1 MHNFRIGLPSL
12 TDYEFVPNWAYPS
25 LPKFAPSISC
35 LRPEHSQC
43 KSSSSFWL
51 TCSLALEF
59 LSTLPVIYIWIF
71 VHPTGCVL
79 PQLEAKNAMTEE
91 LVWGGQCLV
100 KPSHPVLWL
109 AERRVIGSDPGQQN
123 IIADTSC
130 QPKIIARELCHLK
143 STSRES
149 RLPTCSGWGFP
160 PAGLGWCVSM
170 SIWRSQIFVPILVFC
185 PPIPV
190 FYELMSSSLM
200 ENYGEGI

>member
-1 MHNFRIGLPSL
+1 MHNFRICLPPL
-12 TDYEFVPNWAYPS
+12 TDYEFVPNWAYPP
-25 LPKFAPSISC
+25 LFKFAPSIPC

-79 PQLEAKNAMTEE
+79 PQLEAKNAITGE

-100 KPSHPVLWL
+100 EPSHPVLWL
-109 AERRVIGSDPGQQN
+109 AERRITGSDPGQQN

-143 STSRES
+143 PRPESPACQLALAGDSRQLDWGDAFLCLLGAPKSLS
-149 RLPTCSGWGFP
+149 RS
-160 PAGLGWCVSM
+160 
-170 SIWRSQIFVPILVFC
+170 
-185 PPIPV
+185 
-190 FYELMSSSLM
+190 
-200 ENYGEGI
+200 